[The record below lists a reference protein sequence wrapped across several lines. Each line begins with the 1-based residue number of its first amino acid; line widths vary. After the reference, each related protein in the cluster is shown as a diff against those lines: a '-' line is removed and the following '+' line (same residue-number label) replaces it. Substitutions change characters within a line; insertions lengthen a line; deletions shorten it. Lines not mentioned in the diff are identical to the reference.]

1 MLKRKMSK
9 KDMSPKIKK
18 IYGKQKESDVETME
32 IRFHPESKPTI
43 KSFRACLVSS
53 VVVTSDPALV

>member
-1 MLKRKMSK
+1 MSK